1 MTTFIQLHLLTAYPA
16 ANLNRDDTGA
26 PKTVVLGGATRLRI
40 SSQSLKRAWRTSEL
54 FEQALAGHIGIRT
67 GRIAREAAQILVDSG
82 IDAKKAVEYVKNIA
96 NCFGKVKEDKKPKDE
111 LTNAETEQLVHISPA
126 EFEAVKAL
134 ARRLAEEKRPAT
146 EEEAELLRHDRM
158 AVDIAMFGRML
169 AKKTDF
175 NVEAACQV
183 AHAFGVSETI
193 IEDDFFTA
201 VDDLRQASAED
212 AGAGHLG
219 ETGFG
224 SALFYTY
231 ICIDKDLLVKN
242 LNDNEELANKT
253 LRAFTEAALKVSPT
267 GKQNSFASRAYA
279 SWALAE
285 KGTDQPRSLAA
296 AFYEPINGTDQLN
309 VAVKRITSLHKNMN
323 KVYGQRT
330 DTASFDVMNQQGSME
345 DVLLVFQLHGPM
357 ASWGVDAPGEVRH
370 SHELPSRSALL
381 GLLAAALGIRRD
393 EEERLNAFNR
403 HYQFLLC
410 ASGNPRWARDY
421 HTVQMPKEVRKA
433 RYFSRREELQDPELL
448 SALISRR
455 DYYTDAWWMIAVS
468 ATPDAPYTLAQLQTS
483 LQHPVFPLYLGRKS
497 HPLALPLAPQ
507 LLEGSAAGVLREA
520 YRWYQDQFNALKLPL
535 PRLQNECWWEGE
547 HDGLT
552 ASKILRRRDMPLSR
566 QQWLF
571 GERSVNQ
578 GPWLRKED
586 ACISQE

>member
-1 MTTFIQLHLLTAYPA
+1 
-16 ANLNRDDTGA
+16 
-26 PKTVVLGGATRLRI
+26 
-40 SSQSLKRAWRTSEL
+40 
-54 FEQALAGHIGIRT
+54 
-67 GRIAREAAQILVDSG
+67 
-82 IDAKKAVEYVKNIA
+82 
-96 NCFGKVKEDKKPKDE
+96 
-111 LTNAETEQLVHISPA
+111 
-126 EFEAVKAL
+126 
-134 ARRLAEEKRPAT
+134 
-146 EEEAELLRHDRM
+146 M

-330 DTASFDVMNQQGSME
+330 DTASFDVMNQQEAWKTCLTSSARKGRLMSQY
-345 DVLLVFQLHGPM
+345 LVFSFTGRWPPGAWMRQAKCATAMSYPR
-357 ASWGVDAPGEVRH
+357 ARRCWG
-370 SHELPSRSALL
+370 
-381 GLLAAALGIRRD
+381 
-393 EEERLNAFNR
+393 
-403 HYQFLLC
+403 Y
-410 ASGNPRWARDY
+410 
-421 HTVQMPKEVRKA
+421 
-433 RYFSRREELQDPELL
+433 
-448 SALISRR
+448 
-455 DYYTDAWWMIAVS
+455 
-468 ATPDAPYTLAQLQTS
+468 
-483 LQHPVFPLYLGRKS
+483 
-497 HPLALPLAPQ
+497 
-507 LLEGSAAGVLREA
+507 
-520 YRWYQDQFNALKLPL
+520 
-535 PRLQNECWWEGE
+535 
-547 HDGLT
+547 
-552 ASKILRRRDMPLSR
+552 
-566 QQWLF
+566 
-571 GERSVNQ
+571 
-578 GPWLRKED
+578 
-586 ACISQE
+586 